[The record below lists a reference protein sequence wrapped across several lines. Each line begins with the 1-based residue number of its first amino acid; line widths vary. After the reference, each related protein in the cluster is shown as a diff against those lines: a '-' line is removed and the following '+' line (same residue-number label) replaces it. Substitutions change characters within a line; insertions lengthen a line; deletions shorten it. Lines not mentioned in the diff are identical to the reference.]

1 LEKLEYEQAKY
12 ERFGKDFSIILGDI
26 DFFKKINDQFGHDA
40 GDCVLKVIADILKS
54 SIRKIDHVARWGG
67 EEFLVVLT
75 ETNLSG
81 AARVAEKIKITIEKH
96 KYEFDKNPAQVTMG
110 FGVACHAGKNGK
122 TDGLI
127 KTADKLLYKAKENGR
142 NQVQTM

>member
-1 LEKLEYEQAKY
+1 M
-12 ERFGKDFSIILGDI
+12 S
-26 DFFKKINDQFGHDA
+26 
-40 GDCVLKVIADILKS
+40 
-54 SIRKIDHVARWGG
+54 
-67 EEFLVVLT
+67 
-75 ETNLSG
+75 
-81 AARVAEKIKITIEKH
+81 
-96 KYEFDKNPAQVTMG
+96 

>member
-1 LEKLEYEQAKY
+1 M
-12 ERFGKDFSIILGDI
+12 
-26 DFFKKINDQFGHDA
+26 
-40 GDCVLKVIADILKS
+40 
-54 SIRKIDHVARWGG
+54 
-67 EEFLVVLT
+67 VVLT

-81 AARVAEKIKITIEKH
+81 AVRVAEKIKITIEKH

-110 FGVACHAGKNGK
+110 FGVASHAGKNGK